1 MPRNQPPVHPLGPV
15 MLALLGVGVFGS
27 LYGIFGI
34 GKDALIF
41 ASSVSIVFAMPVVVI
56 FGITGIVIGIRRLL
70 RRRQRGN

>member
-1 MPRNQPPVHPLGPV
+1 

-41 ASSVSIVFAMPVVVI
+41 ASSVSIVFAMPVVVS
-56 FGITGIVIGIRRLL
+56 RP
-70 RRRQRGN
+70 